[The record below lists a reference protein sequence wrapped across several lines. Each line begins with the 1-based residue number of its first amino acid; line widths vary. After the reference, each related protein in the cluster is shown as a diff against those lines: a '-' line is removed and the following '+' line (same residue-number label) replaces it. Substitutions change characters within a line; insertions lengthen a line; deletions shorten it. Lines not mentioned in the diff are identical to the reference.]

1 VAKSLHL
8 THEQY
13 KNDPELP
20 NWDEFKQ
27 IVEETETNWKANAQ
41 HLSEDAA
48 VQQDEIL
55 GDDVANVR
63 SKAVN
68 DPTSEEEEQYDNSG
82 ICYSTSYLAD
92 YAEYNPLSDEIG
104 DQLKRLAQAMNV
116 DLDEDIKE
124 WETITNGTSLEI
136 IQRSNSNQ

>member
-1 VAKSLHL
+1 
-8 THEQY
+8 
-13 KNDPELP
+13 
-20 NWDEFKQ
+20 
-27 IVEETETNWKANAQ
+27 
-41 HLSEDAA
+41 

-63 SKAVN
+63 SRAVN
-68 DPTSEEEEQYDNSG
+68 DSAVDEEEEQYDNSG

-124 WETITNGTSLEI
+124 WETITNGTSTKI
-136 IQRSNSNQ
+136 IQGGCSNQ